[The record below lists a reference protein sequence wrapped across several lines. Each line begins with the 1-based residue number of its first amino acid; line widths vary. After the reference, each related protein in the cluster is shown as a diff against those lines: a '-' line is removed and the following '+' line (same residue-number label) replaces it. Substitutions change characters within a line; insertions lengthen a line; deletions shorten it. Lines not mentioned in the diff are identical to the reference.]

1 MAARWRRFDA
11 AKVRA
16 ALRRAT
22 CPALKDAAMPLNRQP
37 NIADP
42 DDFYRELIDSQ
53 RGLSDAQAEMLTTKL
68 VLILANH
75 VATARCCARPW
86 RWRATTRWP
95 RRT

>member
-1 MAARWRRFDA
+1 
-11 AKVRA
+11 
-16 ALRRAT
+16 
-22 CPALKDAAMPLNRQP
+22 MPLNRQP

-75 VATARCCARPW
+75 VGDREVLREAFALARDNPLAHG
-86 RWRATTRWP
+86 
-95 RRT
+95 

>member
-1 MAARWRRFDA
+1 
-11 AKVRA
+11 
-16 ALRRAT
+16 
-22 CPALKDAAMPLNRQP
+22 MPLNRQP

-75 VATARCCARPW
+75 VGDRELLREAMALARDNTLAQG
-86 RWRATTRWP
+86 
-95 RRT
+95 RT

>member
-1 MAARWRRFDA
+1 
-11 AKVRA
+11 
-16 ALRRAT
+16 
-22 CPALKDAAMPLNRQP
+22 MPLNRRP

-75 VATARCCARPW
+75 VGDREVLREAMALARDNTLAH
-86 RWRATTRWP
+86 AAA
-95 RRT
+95 